1 MDFNLVEFL
10 SLALVFVVFPL
21 FSLRSCSPGPQ
32 LCAFLPSSASVGHIT
47 SLEMTIME
55 VFTARELEILP
66 TKLSFPREQ
75 VVEDLPAHLCPN
87 PSMQQSAINP
97 KMDVGVVPAWDCIAH
112 H

>member
-1 MDFNLVEFL
+1 
-10 SLALVFVVFPL
+10 
-21 FSLRSCSPGPQ
+21 
-32 LCAFLPSSASVGHIT
+32 
-47 SLEMTIME
+47 MTTME

-75 VVEDLPAHLCPN
+75 VVKDLPAHLCPN

-97 KMDVGVVPAWDCIAH
+97 KVDVGVVPAWDYISH